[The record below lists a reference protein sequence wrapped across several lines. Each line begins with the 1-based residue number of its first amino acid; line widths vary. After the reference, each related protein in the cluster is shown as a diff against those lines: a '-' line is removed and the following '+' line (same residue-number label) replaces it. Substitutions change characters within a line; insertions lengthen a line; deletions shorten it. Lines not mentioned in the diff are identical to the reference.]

1 MGKTVE
7 DLMTGRPRAVRA
19 EAAIEEAAQIMEL
32 EDVGSLPVVDEQGR
46 LLGVV
51 TDRDIA
57 VRAVSKGRGPST
69 PVGDVASTEVVTVSP
84 GDDLDAALDQMA
96 RYRVRRLP
104 VVQGDVLVGMFSQ
117 ADVAR
122 DGNEKS
128 VGEVVGLISQPN
140 AGPRVEES
148 IANARLE

>member
-7 DLMTGRPRAVRA
+7 ELMTGRPRAVRA
-19 EAAIEEAAQIMEL
+19 DAAIEEAAQVMEL
-32 EDVGSLPVVDEQGR
+32 EDVGSLPVVDDEGR
-46 LLGVV
+46 ILGVV

-57 VRAVSKGRGPST
+57 VRAVAKGRDPST
-69 PVGDVASTEVVTVSP
+69 PVGEVASSEVITVGP

-96 RYRVRRLP
+96 RHRVRRLP
-104 VVQGDVLVGMFSQ
+104 VVQGDVLVGMLSQ

-122 DGNEKS
+122 EGNEKS

-140 AGPRVEES
+140 AGPRVED
-148 IANARLE
+148 ARAGV